1 MKRFH
6 FRLETA
12 LRIRN
17 MAEQQAQAALADAER
32 GVLVAE
38 QRLTQA
44 LEERERHLTY
54 YARLQELPKP
64 DLALLTASCQYT
76 ELLDEQLE
84 QRRAEVRAAI
94 DLRETRLSVLQ
105 EKRRDRELL
114 DKLKEKKLQEHQLQE
129 AAEEQTW
136 LDEVAVL
143 RVGRA

>member
-17 MAEQQAQAALADAER
+17 MAEQQAQAALAEAER
-32 GVLVAE
+32 GVLAAE
-38 QRLTQA
+38 ERLT
-44 LEERERHLTY
+44 LSLDEREKHLAY

-76 ELLDEQLE
+76 EILDEQLE
-84 QRRAEVRAAI
+84 LRRVEVRAAI
-94 DLRETRLSVLQ
+94 EVRETRLSLLQ

-114 DKLKEKKLQEHQLQE
+114 DKLKEKKLQEHRLQE
-129 AAEEQTW
+129 AAEEQAW